1 MSSPKTL
8 FGQLML
14 ILAASLLLAQSVT
27 FLLVFSERSLSTRDV
42 MLRYLAAD
50 VASSVAILDRL
61 PASERPDWLDRLG
74 RPNYQ
79 LHLDEPAAPGPG
91 KGGSSDLALAL
102 AGSLSRALSQHVDIV
117 PVSPAA
123 SRFQL
128 AVRLQDGKPLVVEVT
143 PAGRGPA
150 SWLLAALVGQW
161 VLLAM
166 GCWWAVRRA
175 TSPLVQLAEAARNLT
190 PGRRGITTWALGGTR
205 EVADAAAAFEDMQQ
219 RIEAHL
225 EERSEMLGAI
235 SHDLQTPITRM
246 RLRTE
251 LVADEALCHKLQAD
265 LDQMQHLVEMG
276 LAYARTR
283 EAVHEPEA
291 LTDLSALLESV
302 VSDFQ
307 DAGRSV
313 TWLGGPAL
321 SVRTRPRAL
330 QRVLVNLIDNAVKF
344 AGHADVA
351 LSLRTNTVV
360 IDVLDRGPGIPVE
373 EIDKVMRPFY
383 RIENSRSRQTGGT
396 GLGLAIV
403 QRLLMHCQGEL
414 TLTGREGGGL
424 QATVRIVMPPSPDR
438 SRT

>member
-1 MSSPKTL
+1 MSLPKTL

-14 ILAASLLLAQSVT
+14 ILTASLLLAQSVT
-27 FLLVFSERSLSTRDV
+27 FVLVFSERSLSTRDV

-61 PASERPDWLDRLG
+61 PAAERQDWLDRLS

-79 LHLDEPAAPGPG
+79 LRLDEPAALGPG
-91 KGGSSDLALAL
+91 KDGSSEVALAL
-102 AGSLSRALSQHVDIV
+102 AGSLSRALSQPVDIV
-117 PVSPAA
+117 PDSPAQ
-123 SRFQL
+123 SRFRL

-161 VLLAM
+161 LLLAM

-175 TSPLVQLAEAARNLT
+175 TSPLVQLAQAARNLT
-190 PGRRGITTWALGGTR
+190 PGRSGTTTWAMGGTR
-205 EVADAAAAFEDMQQ
+205 EVAEAAAAFEDMQQ
-219 RIEAHL
+219 RIDAHL

-246 RLRTE
+246 RLRSDLVTE
-251 LVADEALCHKLQAD
+251 EALRDKLQGD

-307 DAGRSV
+307 DAGKSV
-313 TWLGGPAL
+313 TWLGGPTL

-330 QRVLVNLIDNAVKF
+330 QRVMVNLIDNAVKF
-344 AGHADVA
+344 AGHAEVA

-360 IDVLDRGPGIPVE
+360 IDVLDRGPGIPAE

-383 RIENSRSRQTGGT
+383 RVENSRSRQTGGT

-403 QRLLMHCQGEL
+403 HRLLVHCQGEL
-414 TLTGREGGGL
+414 ALTEREGGGL
-424 QATVRIVMPPSPDR
+424 QATVRIAAPAWPDGHR
-438 SRT
+438 A